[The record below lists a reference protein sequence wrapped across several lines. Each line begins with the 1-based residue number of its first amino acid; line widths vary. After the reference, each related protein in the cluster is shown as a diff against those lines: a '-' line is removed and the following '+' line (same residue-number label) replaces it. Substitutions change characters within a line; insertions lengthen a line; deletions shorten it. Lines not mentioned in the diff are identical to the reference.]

1 MCRSRREL
9 SNAYFLVKFGFD
21 TAENEPLEVW
31 GKIQF
36 TIHFTPYSRWQGNFG
51 LVTPQTLE
59 IGRLLKNLRLEKK
72 ERPPR
77 LYVKKSLLK
86 IKNLGGTK
94 WECEGAPFFRY
105 HFWLLYGF
113 RIGSDRRLSRP
124 VGSTQF
130 YPRWLYREPPGIPGS

>member
-1 MCRSRREL
+1 MAFSSRRATL
-9 SNAYFLVKFGFD
+9 RAVFGRYDLFFF
-21 TAENEPLEVW
+21 AL
-31 GKIQF
+31 QF
-36 TIHFTPYSRWQGNFG
+36 SGGSSFPDSRWQGNFG
-51 LVTPQTLE
+51 LVTPQTVE

-72 ERPPR
+72 ERPPP
-77 LYVKKSLLK
+77 LYVKQSLLK

-94 WECEGAPFFRY
+94 CECEGAPFFRY